1 MTPASAS
8 PSPLAGATMVGF
20 VATTNSDSC
29 RRFYEQQLG
38 FRVVSEDSQ
47 AITLDAADQPMRIQK
62 LRQHTPQQFTVLGW
76 NVADLDAVLDR
87 LERVGIRAE
96 QFGFPIQDQRG
107 VASFP
112 DSTRLV
118 WLKDPDGNI
127 LSVAQMPK

>member
-1 MTPASAS
+1 MPTPPPA

-20 VATTNSDSC
+20 VATANGERC

-38 FRVVSEDSQ
+38 FRVVSEDDL
-47 AITLDAADQPMRIQK
+47 AITLDAAGQPIRIQK

-76 NVADLDAVLDR
+76 NVRDLDAVLDR
-87 LERVGIRAE
+87 LERAGVRPE
-96 QFGFPIQDQRG
+96 QFGLPMQDPRG